1 MTRPLQ
7 AKIGPTEGEMGHAS
21 LLGGPSA
28 ILSFLIYKEF
38 ASHFLLGRCPYGQP
52 NKKKK
57 KGDVCCRWRG
67 LFNVFYA
74 ITVVSSLKALNEI
87 KEELIVRFSNLT
99 QYHTH
104 FPGFGETSYMTFKG
118 GCKHVRIDFFLS
130 LNLGML
136 PNYLPV
142 YSNFKSLKE

>member
-1 MTRPLQ
+1 M
-7 AKIGPTEGEMGHAS
+7 
-21 LLGGPSA
+21 
-28 ILSFLIYKEF
+28 
-38 ASHFLLGRCPYGQP
+38 
-52 NKKKK
+52 
-57 KGDVCCRWRG
+57 
-67 LFNVFYA
+67 FNVFYA

-99 QYHTH
+99 HYHTH
-104 FPGFGETSYMTFKG
+104 FPGFGETSYMTLKG
-118 GCKHVRIDFFLS
+118 GRKHVRIDFFLS

>member
-1 MTRPLQ
+1 M
-7 AKIGPTEGEMGHAS
+7 
-21 LLGGPSA
+21 
-28 ILSFLIYKEF
+28 
-38 ASHFLLGRCPYGQP
+38 
-52 NKKKK
+52 
-57 KGDVCCRWRG
+57 
-67 LFNVFYA
+67 FNVFYA

-104 FPGFGETSYMTFKG
+104 FPGMTFKG
-118 GCKHVRIDFFLS
+118 GRKHVRIDFVLS

-136 PNYLPV
+136 PKYLPV

>member
-1 MTRPLQ
+1 M
-7 AKIGPTEGEMGHAS
+7 
-21 LLGGPSA
+21 
-28 ILSFLIYKEF
+28 
-38 ASHFLLGRCPYGQP
+38 
-52 NKKKK
+52 
-57 KGDVCCRWRG
+57 
-67 LFNVFYA
+67 FNVFYA
-74 ITVVSSLKALNEI
+74 ITVVSSLQALNEI
-87 KEELIVRFSNLT
+87 KEELIVRFSHLT

-118 GCKHVRIDFFLS
+118 GRKHVRIDFFLS